1 MAVMEAPLPRARHAT
16 RFDKNRGILS
26 WLTTVDHKKIAIMYL
41 YTTIFFFI
49 VGGIMA
55 LLLRIQLAE
64 PHLNGGAPY
73 QGNPGFLTPEQYNQ
87 IMTMHGTTMIFLF
100 IIPMF
105 AGFGNYFVPLMIGA
119 RDMAFPRVNALSFW
133 LIPLGGLVMYAGFIF
148 GGTGQAGWTGYVPLT
163 EKEFSPQ
170 VGQDLWILGLH
181 LLGVSSMLG
190 GINFLATIHNMRAP
204 GMTWF
209 RLPLFV
215 WSQEITQALVVLA
228 SPFLAGALL
237 MVLLDRQAG
246 ATFFAVNHGGNAL
259 LYQLLFWFYSH
270 PAVYIMVLPG
280 FGMISE
286 IIPTFTRKPI
296 FGYRAMA
303 YSMAAIAVLGFIVFV
318 HHMFATGLPLA
329 VQTFFSATT
338 MIIGVPTG
346 VKIFN
351 WTATMFGGSI
361 RYDTPMLFAVGFLLL
376 FLVGGVDGVYLGSLA
391 VDYNLHGTYW
401 VVSHFHYVIVGG
413 SVMAMFAALF
423 YWFPKMTGRFLNERL
438 GKVQFWVMLAGIN
451 MTFMPMHILGLLGMP
466 RRISSYEFDR
476 GWGDWNSLATV
487 GAFTIAS
494 GVALFLINF
503 VVSMRAPKNAPAD
516 PWEGNTLEWAT
527 SSPPPVHNFDVV
539 PEVRSARPVRDMRRA
554 ARTVPAPAD
563 QPA

>member
-1 MAVMEAPLPRARHAT
+1 
-16 RFDKNRGILS
+16 
-26 WLTTVDHKKIAIMYL
+26 
-41 YTTIFFFI
+41 
-49 VGGIMA
+49 
-55 LLLRIQLAE
+55 
-64 PHLNGGAPY
+64 
-73 QGNPGFLTPEQYNQ
+73 
-87 IMTMHGTTMIFLF
+87 
-100 IIPMF
+100 
-105 AGFGNYFVPLMIGA
+105 
-119 RDMAFPRVNALSFW
+119 
-133 LIPLGGLVMYAGFIF
+133 
-148 GGTGQAGWTGYVPLT
+148 
-163 EKEFSPQ
+163 
-170 VGQDLWILGLH
+170 
-181 LLGVSSMLG
+181 
-190 GINFLATIHNMRAP
+190 
-204 GMTWF
+204 
-209 RLPLFV
+209 
-215 WSQEITQALVVLA
+215 
-228 SPFLAGALL
+228 
-237 MVLLDRQAG
+237 
-246 ATFFAVNHGGNAL
+246 
-259 LYQLLFWFYSH
+259 
-270 PAVYIMVLPG
+270 
-280 FGMISE
+280 
-286 IIPTFTRKPI
+286 
-296 FGYRAMA
+296 
-303 YSMAAIAVLGFIVFV
+303 
-318 HHMFATGLPLA
+318 
-329 VQTFFSATT
+329 